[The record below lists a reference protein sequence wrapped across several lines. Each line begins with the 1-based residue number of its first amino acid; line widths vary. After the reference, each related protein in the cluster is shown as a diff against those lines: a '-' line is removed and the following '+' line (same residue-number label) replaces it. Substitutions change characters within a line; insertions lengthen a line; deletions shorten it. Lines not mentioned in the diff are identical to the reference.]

1 MCSLKKNAV
10 IFKVGTDIED
20 PIVVIQQKMFT
31 KEEPDSCVPI
41 LGIYDGTHY
50 QSVFPA
56 SNKDEQLTEDIVK
69 YFPEFQGDFKAFFK
83 KKNGLNGPY
92 EGPATEQKN
101 SEIDGL
107 NSSYEEPAAEQE
119 HSQADGLNSTYRGSA
134 TEQENSG
141 IDGLSDGLSEL
152 R

>member
-56 SNKDEQLTEDIVK
+56 SNKDEQLTEDINK
-69 YFPEFQGDFKAFFK
+69 YIPEFRGISKLSLRIKQTIK
-83 KKNGLNGPY
+83 KM
-92 EGPATEQKN
+92 
-101 SEIDGL
+101 D
-107 NSSYEEPAAEQE
+107 
-119 HSQADGLNSTYRGSA
+119 
-134 TEQENSG
+134 
-141 IDGLSDGLSEL
+141 
-152 R
+152 

>member
-56 SNKDEQLTEDIVK
+56 SNKDEQLTEDQNFRGISK
-69 YFPEFQGDFKAFFK
+69 LSLRIKQTI
-83 KKNGLNGPY
+83 KNM
-92 EGPATEQKN
+92 
-101 SEIDGL
+101 D
-107 NSSYEEPAAEQE
+107 
-119 HSQADGLNSTYRGSA
+119 
-134 TEQENSG
+134 
-141 IDGLSDGLSEL
+141 
-152 R
+152 